1 MKKVFIYLAIII
13 AAITTILIQAS
24 TIRELKKPRPA
35 TIVRDTTWLL
45 GKDSIVYKP
54 GKVIT
59 KDTTIY
65 VDVPVDVDTAKILTA
80 YYAKNVYIDTLKLRD
95 SLGHVIVED
104 TISQNVIFGRRYN
117 AHVKQMVITNTI
129 TLPAPPFKPVT
140 QVYIGGELNYIDKD
154 IQLVSAGL
162 LLKTKIDDIIGVNA
176 GVIRIDN
183 KVRPF
188 FGGKLYWKISFRK

>member
-1 MKKVFIYLAIII
+1 MKKVLVYIAIII
-13 AAITTILIQAS
+13 AAVTTILIQAS

-35 TIVRDTTWLL
+35 TIVRDTTWLP
-45 GKDSIVYKP
+45 GKDSIAYKP

-65 VDVPVDVDTAKILTA
+65 VEVPADVDTAKILSA
-80 YYAKNVYIDTLKLRD
+80 YYAKNVYLDTLKLRD

-104 TISQNVIFGRRYN
+104 TVSQNTILGRRYTAN
-117 AHVKQMVITNTI
+117 VRKQVITNTI
-129 TLPAPPFKPVT
+129 TLPTLPFKPVT
-140 QVYIGGELNYIDKD
+140 QIYIGAELNYIDKD

-176 GVIRIDN
+176 GIIRIDN